1 MDKLAILCV
10 DDEQAML
17 QSLKKALRRAVDNEY
32 LIETLESAQDALF
45 AMDELWQDGY
55 KIPIVIADYIMPK
68 MKGDEF
74 LRRVHALS
82 PKTLKIMLTGQA
94 SIEAMGYVINHANLY
109 RYIAK
114 PLDVNDFNL
123 TIKEALNSYFQAKKL
138 EQFYANLEAKIAQRT
153 HELHQKNRQLTQLNQ
168 ELSDKNDQLLKLNQ
182 EKNEFLGIAA
192 HDLKN
197 PLSAIQS
204 AAYLIESSYDE
215 MPKVDV
221 IDMAGMISISSKQL
235 FDLITNILDVNAIE
249 SGKIKVSPAVVN
261 ILPILQSLVSQY
273 TDRVKAK
280 NIRLQASE
288 LFETSAVFTAFVD
301 QERVLQVLDNLLSNA
316 VKYSPHGKN
325 IFIRLRQNENYLHCE
340 IQDEGPGLSEEEKP
354 QLFHKFSRLE
364 ARPTGGEHS
373 TGLGLFIVKKL
384 VDAMNGKVWCESE
397 LGQGATF
404 IVAFPVISVKES
416 NSDQ

>member
-10 DDEQAML
+10 DDEPAML

-32 LIETLESAQDALF
+32 LIETLESAQDALL
-45 AMDELWQDGY
+45 AMDELWQEGY
-55 KIPIVIADYIMPK
+55 EIPIVIADYIMPN

-82 PKTLKIMLTGQA
+82 PKTLKILLTGQA

-123 TIKEALNSYFQAKKL
+123 TIKEALNSYFQAEKL
-138 EQFYANLEAKIAQRT
+138 QQFYANLEAKIAQRT
-153 HELHQKNRQLTQLNQ
+153 HELHEKNRQLTQLNQ
-168 ELSDKNDQLLKLNQ
+168 ELSEKNDQLHKLNQ

-204 AAYLIESSYDE
+204 AAYLIESAYDD
-215 MPKVDV
+215 MPKEDV

-261 ILPILQSLVSQY
+261 ILPILQSLVTHY
-273 TDRVKAK
+273 TDRAKVK
-280 NIRLQASE
+280 NITLQTSE
-288 LFETSAVFTAFVD
+288 LFETSAVFT
-301 QERVLQVLDNLLSNA
+301 
-316 VKYSPHGKN
+316 
-325 IFIRLRQNENYLHCE
+325 
-340 IQDEGPGLSEEEKP
+340 
-354 QLFHKFSRLE
+354 
-364 ARPTGGEHS
+364 
-373 TGLGLFIVKKL
+373 
-384 VDAMNGKVWCESE
+384 
-397 LGQGATF
+397 
-404 IVAFPVISVKES
+404 
-416 NSDQ
+416 

>member
-10 DDEQAML
+10 DDEPAML

-32 LIETLESAQDALF
+32 LIETLESAQDALL
-45 AMDELWQDGY
+45 AMDELWQEGY
-55 KIPIVIADYIMPK
+55 EIPIVIADYIMPN

-82 PKTLKIMLTGQA
+82 PKTLKILLTGQA

-123 TIKEALNSYFQAKKL
+123 TIKEALNSYFQAEKL
-138 EQFYANLEAKIAQRT
+138 QQFYANLEAKIAQRT
-153 HELHQKNRQLTQLNQ
+153 HELHEKNRQLTQLNQ
-168 ELSDKNDQLLKLNQ
+168 ELSEKNDQLHKLNQ

-204 AAYLIESSYDE
+204 AAYLIESAYDD
-215 MPKVDV
+215 MPKEDV

-261 ILPILQSLVSQY
+261 ILPILQSLVTHY
-273 TDRVKAK
+273 TDRAKAK
-280 NIRLQASE
+280 NITLQTSE

-301 QERVLQVLDNLLSNA
+301 QELVLQVLDNLLSNA

-325 IFIRLRQNENYLHCE
+325 IFIRLRQDENYLRCE

-354 QLFHKFSRLE
+354 QLFNKFSRLD
-364 ARPTGGEHS
+364 AQPTGGEHS

-384 VDAMNGKVWCESE
+384 VEAMNGKVWCESE

-404 IVAFPVISVKES
+404 IVAFPLE
-416 NSDQ
+416 